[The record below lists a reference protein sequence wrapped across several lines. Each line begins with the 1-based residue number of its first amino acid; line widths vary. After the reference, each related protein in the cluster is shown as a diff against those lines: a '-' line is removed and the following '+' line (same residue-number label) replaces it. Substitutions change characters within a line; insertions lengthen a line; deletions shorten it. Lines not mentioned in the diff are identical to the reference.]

1 MQMNNDTDSEVM
13 QRDPRKECISLD
25 LINADQFPEW
35 LLKDPVEGEIR
46 ALLVNASLSGCC
58 FVCNKK
64 NTLPTNVKIELF
76 EDDKELWRID
86 VNFDIKWHKD
96 DIAIKYHAFG
106 LAINPLTDADRII
119 WNELF
124 ESLLRGERQSVFCN
138 IWPR

>member
-1 MQMNNDTDSEVM
+1 MNNDTGSEVL

-25 LINADQFPEW
+25 LINTHQFPEW
-35 LLKDPVEGEIR
+35 LLKEPVDGEIK

-58 FVCNKK
+58 FMCNKK

-76 EDDKELWRID
+76 EDDKELWRI
-86 VNFDIKWHKD
+86 
-96 DIAIKYHAFG
+96 AIKYHAFG
-106 LAINPLTDADRII
+106 LAINPLTDADRMI

-124 ESLLRGERQSVFCN
+124 ESLLRVERQSVFCN